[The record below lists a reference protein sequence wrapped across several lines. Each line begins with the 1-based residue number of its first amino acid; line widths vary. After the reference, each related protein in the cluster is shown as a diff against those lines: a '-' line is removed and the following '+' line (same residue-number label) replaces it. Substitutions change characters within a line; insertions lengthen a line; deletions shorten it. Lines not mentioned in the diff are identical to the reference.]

1 MPHMP
6 PHNYDKNNPKRF
18 YMNYHIEN
26 QNLNYMSVS
35 TAKINHNK
43 ILSDPILCILH
54 RKNTEKDEL

>member
-1 MPHMP
+1 
-6 PHNYDKNNPKRF
+6 
-18 YMNYHIEN
+18 
-26 QNLNYMSVS
+26 MSVS